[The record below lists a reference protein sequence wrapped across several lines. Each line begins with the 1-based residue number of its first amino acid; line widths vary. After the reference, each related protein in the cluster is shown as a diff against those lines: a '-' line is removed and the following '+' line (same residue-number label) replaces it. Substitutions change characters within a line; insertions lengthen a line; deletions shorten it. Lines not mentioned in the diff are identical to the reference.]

1 MNNTQ
6 IFEGLDKLVKGLDII
21 EMSDKD
27 APERY
32 KKWTKAIDELP
43 EKTRKEYVQTSYDKA
58 KQRTKIK
65 KEIIQT
71 LPYPQSDL
79 EWSYRGHSLDIEK
92 IEKLNNN
99 GIIRE
104 EVESVFFSFKQ
115 SHKKSTHLEYFDW
128 SNWQVKEDSVNQN
141 LYYPEEV
148 TIDYSEYCDIPKFK
162 NSLLAKPYKDGI
174 MLVGEVDRRNT
185 GLIALYVGTISEKS
199 SRVGAHG
206 KVVAKIFDNTFRN
219 YGQIDWTHKNFDEQ
233 VVFYVVIPRIAK
245 NKALRIIFKNNTHLN
260 KAIKL
265 FRESTPLYLPPG
277 KFRYFYDDAGTMARA
292 MGELILCQKD
302 EKHKETYNHSNETL
316 LNVGYKSALLEL
328 TNTAMDAYNE
338 GFGPKDFWTPMEG
351 YKKKSLEEIKQ
362 EYMKDIFPFEKDLEL
377 GTLRNLD
384 PKDKRWGIYFKK
396 NFLKTTVFYYHT
408 NKGTTLCNNNTIN
421 TENKTK
427 PDCLLFWKKI
437 DLFEL
442 LFNVLNKKNFPLC
455 MENSK
460 IINDVD
466 IFDPSLNTHISIDQ
480 ELMMHSMSSTNE
492 CRSPVPGNEIG
503 KKTFN
508 FKYKHILKEAVNNQ
522 TGYMVPYDG
531 VFELLH
537 DPFFRCVRFRE
548 EGDLVTAVIL
558 DRNERYFIEVFSKTE
573 VDFKY
578 MLWNR
583 IKYNKD
589 YSEDCMQEIYK
600 KIAIVIRDCYVLI
613 ERERTMGG
621 GGKRRPYGMNTD
633 SEYNIYYF
641 PRKRYRYKN
650 NTKAERDF
658 FRESRKF
665 SGTRVAH
672 LRRLPADYA
681 PSEKQKSL
689 AKSLDWQ
696 IPPGHTFVKETDWG
710 IKMTKREIRYRNT
723 CLNDV
728 FFYGNNEVSEAQKI
742 NQLDG
747 MAFEEYCQDYVKKKG
762 YSTKS
767 RQNYDGGIDIRATKI
782 LDNGETEYL
791 LVQCKKWNKPIP
803 PGVMRDFK
811 TACDME
817 ESKYKKTYMLIT
829 SNKFSPGA
837 REIAEKFNI
846 KLIDGSDLINEME

>member
-21 EMSDKD
+21 EMSDRGD
-27 APERY
+27 TPERY

-65 KEIIQT
+65 KEIIQN

-79 EWSYRGHSLDIEK
+79 EWSYQGHSLDIEK

-115 SHKKSTHLEYFDW
+115 SHKKSTYLRLFDW
-128 SNWQVKEDSVNQN
+128 GNWQVKEDSVNQN

-162 NSLLAKPYKDGI
+162 NNLLAKPYKDGI
-174 MLVGEVDRRNT
+174 MLVGEVDKRNT
-185 GLIALYVGTISEKS
+185 GLIALTIGKVKKS
-199 SRVGAHG
+199 SSAHG

-219 YGQIDWTHKNFDEQ
+219 YGQIDWAHKNFDEQ
-233 VVFYVVIPRIAK
+233 VVFYVVIPRVAK
-245 NKALRIIFKNNTHLN
+245 NKALRIIFKNNTRLN
-260 KAIKL
+260 KVIKL
-265 FRESTPLYLPPG
+265 FREGDTPLMLPPG
-277 KFRYFYDDAGTMARA
+277 EFRYFYDDAATMGKTMA
-292 MGELILCQKD
+292 ELLLCQEKD
-302 EKHKETYNHSNETL
+302 EKHREDYNHSNETL
-316 LNVGYKSALLEL
+316 LNVGYRSALLEL
-328 TNTAMDAYNE
+328 TNTAMDAYNK
-338 GFGPKDFWTPMEG
+338 GFGPDDFWTPMEG

-362 EYMKDIFPFEKDLEL
+362 KYMKDIFPFEKDLEL
-377 GTLRNLD
+377 GTLQNLD

-421 TENKTK
+421 IENKTK

-466 IFDPSLNTHISIDQ
+466 IFDPLLNTHIS
-480 ELMMHSMSSTNE
+480 LTPKLNRHS
-492 CRSPVPGNEIG
+492 PGNEIG

-508 FKYKHILKEAVNNQ
+508 FKYKHILEEAVNNA
-522 TGYMVPYDG
+522 TGYMVYYDG

-537 DPFFRCVRFRE
+537 DPIFKGIRFRE

-578 MLWNR
+578 MFWNR

-600 KIAIVIRDCYVLI
+600 KIAIVIRDSHVLI
-613 ERERTMGG
+613 DREITMGG

-633 SEYNIYYF
+633 SEYSIYYF

-681 PSEKQKSL
+681 PSEKQKLL

-710 IKMTKREIRYRNT
+710 VKMTKREIKYRHT